1 MQLED
6 FCGLLAP
13 NDVLEVLA
21 PIYLDLLQDVVER
34 VRVAAYR
41 MSERITF
48 SSSATFAI
56 INKSIEADNQRGAVM
71 IFRII
76 TFAKSTKYNTREVRK
91 RIGDDS

>member
-34 VRVAAYR
+34 VRVAAYG
-41 MSERITF
+41 MSKRIIF

-91 RIGDDS
+91 RIDDDS